1 MRPDGIRVK
10 GDDPMYSLMPYFLTK
25 RYDAMNMVTLDIPV
39 APLREY
45 INAQRAN
52 GVKLSHLALIL
63 AAYVRTAAEFP
74 ALNRFIGGNH
84 KIYAHKGLSVAMVV
98 LRPGRVGNTS
108 AKLKFR
114 PEDDIFT
121 VQNKIDEAV
130 TASRNAEENN
140 NLDKIMGVLLK
151 VPFLAPVLTGI
162 LRFLDRHGLLPQ
174 AICDVSPFHA
184 SLLITNLA
192 SIRTNH
198 IYHHIYEFGT
208 TSVAVAMGNL
218 REVPRRTKEGI
229 ELERCIPLGVVMD
242 ERICSGHYF
251 SQAFARLKEYLS
263 KPTLLEGP
271 PKYINPE
278 I

>member
-10 GDDPMYSLMPYFLTK
+10 GPDPMYSLMPYFLTR

-39 APLREY
+39 APLHDY
-45 INAQRAN
+45 INAQRAK

-63 AAYVRTAAEFP
+63 AAYVRTAAEYP

-84 KIYAHKGLSVAMVV
+84 KIYAH
-98 LRPGRVGNTS
+98 N
-108 AKLKFR
+108 
-114 PEDDIFT
+114 DIFT
-121 VQNKIDEAV
+121 VQNKIDEAI

-140 NLDKIMGVLLK
+140 KLDKLMSVLLR
-151 VPFLAPVLTGI
+151 VPLLAPVLTGI
-162 LRFLDRHGLLPQ
+162 LRFLDRHGLLPK
-174 AICDVSPFHA
+174 AVCDVSPFHA

-198 IYHHIYEFGT
+198 IYHHVYEFGT

-218 REVPRRTKEGI
+218 REVPRRTKGGI

-251 SQAFARLKEYLS
+251 SKAFARLKEYLS
-263 KPTLLEGP
+263 TPTLLEGP
-271 PKYINPE
+271 PRYINPE

>member
-10 GDDPMYSLMPYFLTK
+10 GPDPMYSLMPYFLTR

-39 APLREY
+39 APLHDY
-45 INAQRAN
+45 INAQRAK

-63 AAYVRTAAEFP
+63 AAYVRTAAEYP

-84 KIYAHKGLSVAMVV
+84 KIYAHKDLSVAMVV
-98 LRPGRVGNTS
+98 IRPGRVGNTS
-108 AKLKFR
+108 SKLKFR

-121 VQNKIDEAV
+121 VQNKIDEAI

-140 NLDKIMGVLLK
+140 KLDKLMSVLLR
-151 VPFLAPVLTGI
+151 VPLLAPVLTGI
-162 LRFLDRHGLLPQ
+162 MRFMDRHGLLPK
-174 AICDVSPFHA
+174 AVCDVSPFHA
-184 SLLITNLA
+184 SVLITNLA

-198 IYHHIYEFGT
+198 IYHHVYEFGT

-218 REVPRRTKEGI
+218 REVPRRTKGGI

-251 SQAFARLKEYLS
+251 SKAFARLKEYLS
-263 KPTLLEGP
+263 TPTLLEGP
-271 PKYINPE
+271 PRYINPE

>member
-10 GDDPMYSLMPYFLTK
+10 GPDPMYSLMPYFLTR

-39 APLREY
+39 APLHEY
-45 INAQRAN
+45 INVQRTK

-63 AAYVRTAAEFP
+63 SAYVRTVAEYP

-84 KIYAHKGLSVAMVV
+84 KIYAHRDLSVAMVV
-98 LRPGRVGNTS
+98 IRPGRVGNTS
-108 AKLKFR
+108 SKLKFR

-121 VQNKIDEAV
+121 VQNKIDEAI
-130 TASRNAEENN
+130 TTSRNAVDNN
-140 NLDKIMGVLLK
+140 KLDNLMNVLLR
-151 VPFLAPVLTGI
+151 VPLLAPVLTGV
-162 LRFLDRHGLLPQ
+162 LRFLDRHGLLPK
-174 AICDVSPFHA
+174 AVCDVSPFHA

-198 IYHHIYEFGT
+198 IYHHVYDFGT

-218 REVPRRTKEGI
+218 REVPRRTKGGI

-251 SQAFARLKEYLS
+251 SKAFARMKEYLS
-263 KPTLLEGP
+263 TPSLLEGP
-271 PKYINPE
+271 PRYINPE

>member
-10 GDDPMYSLMPYFLTK
+10 GDDPMYSLIPYFLTK

-39 APLREY
+39 APLKEY
-45 INAQRAN
+45 INAQRAK
-52 GVKLSHLALIL
+52 GVKLSHLALVL

-84 KIYAHKGLSVAMVV
+84 KIYAHRDLSVAMVV
-98 LRPGRVGNTS
+98 IRPGRVGNTS

-121 VQNKIDEAV
+121 VQNTIDTAIE
-130 TASRNAEENN
+130 ASRNAEGNN
-140 NLDKIMGVLLK
+140 KLDKLMNVLLG
-151 VPFLAPVLTGI
+151 VPFLARALTGL
-162 LRFLDRHGLLPQ
+162 LRFLDRHGLLPR
-174 AICDVSPFHA
+174 AICDISPFHA

-198 IYHHIYEFGT
+198 IYHHVYEFGT

-218 REVPRRTKEGI
+218 REVPKRTRGVI

-251 SQAFARLKEYLS
+251 SQAFARMKEYLS
-263 KPTLLEGP
+263 TPTLLEGP
-271 PKYINPE
+271 PRYINPE

>member
-98 LRPGRVGNTS
+98 IRPGRVGNTS
-108 AKLKFR
+108 SKLKFR

-121 VQNKIDEAV
+121 VQNTIDEAI

-140 NLDKIMGVLLK
+140 KLDKIMGVLLK

-218 REVPRRTKEGI
+218 REVPKRTKEGI

-251 SQAFARLKEYLS
+251 SQAFARLKEYLN
-263 KPTLLEGP
+263 KPSLLEGP

>member
-39 APLREY
+39 TPLREY
-45 INAQRAN
+45 INAQRTN

-84 KIYAHKGLSVAMVV
+84 KIYAHRDLSVAMVV
-98 LRPGRVGNTS
+98 IRPGQVGNTS
-108 AKLKFR
+108 SKLKFR

-121 VQNKIDEAV
+121 VQNIIDEAI

-140 NLDKIMGVLLK
+140 NLDKVMGILLK
-151 VPFLAPVLTGI
+151 IPLLAPVLTGI
-162 LRFLDRHGLLPQ
+162 LRFLDRHGLLPR

-218 REVPRRTKEGI
+218 REVPRRTKNGI

-251 SQAFARLKEYLS
+251 SQAFARMKEYLNN
-263 KPTLLEGP
+263 PGLLEGAP
-271 PKYINPE
+271 RVINPE
-278 I
+278 K

>member
-10 GDDPMYSLMPYFLTK
+10 GADPMYSLMPYFLTK

-39 APLREY
+39 APLKEY
-45 INAQRAN
+45 INVQRAK

-84 KIYAHKGLSVAMVV
+84 KIYAHRDLSVAMVV
-98 LRPGRVGNTS
+98 IRPGRVGNTS

-121 VQNKIDEAV
+121 VQNKIDKAITE
-130 TASRNAEENN
+130 SRSAEDDNK
-140 NLDKIMGVLLK
+140 LDKLMNVLLG
-151 VPFLAPVLTGI
+151 VPFLARVLTGL
-162 LRFLDRHGLLPQ
+162 LRFLDRHGLLPR

-218 REVPRRTKEGI
+218 RDIPKRTKASI

-251 SQAFARLKEYLS
+251 SQAFARLKEYLKTPS
-263 KPTLLEGP
+263 LLEGP
-271 PKYINPE
+271 PRYINPE